1 MLFLAVKEF
10 ALDKDLVLMS
20 THQFRCYKAD
30 HNVEK
35 LGISTQST
43 LLLTNIVMRA
53 IFLISGDENKSV
65 ERSTPCSDQCVPKG
79 SE

>member
-20 THQFRCYKAD
+20 IFRCYKAD

-43 LLLTNIVMRA
+43 LLLTNTVMRA

-65 ERSTPCSDQCVPKG
+65 ERSTPCSGQCVLEG